1 MENLKIEYKI
11 TKDEDFIGKRFET
24 YTIEKIITYV
34 NGDVETR
41 RRTFIPFRDG
51 DINKINLDDL
61 YFPITITQE
70 EFKQL
75 PEEYD
80 KAWMEGTLT
89 KEMSEKMQELVLLMR
104 ANKKVI
110 GGVA

>member
-1 MENLKIEYKI
+1 MEIIKNEYKI
-11 TKDEDFIGKRFET
+11 TKDKDFIGKRFET
-24 YTIEKIITYV
+24 YTIEKIITYA
-34 NGDVETR
+34 NGEVER
-41 RRTFIPFRDG
+41 RYRTFIPFYDG
-51 DINKINLDDL
+51 DIKKVNLDDL

-70 EFKQL
+70 EVKQL

-80 KAWMEGTLT
+80 KAWMKGILT

-104 ANKKVI
+104 ANKKVA